1 MRVDKSFEKALLELE
16 SLVKELENGEIELS
30 EAVKKYNEGMNLSKY
45 CHDLLKDAE
54 GVIVK
59 MMKDSELT
67 DFNK

>member
-1 MRVDKSFEKALLELE
+1 MSAEKSFEKALLELE

-30 EAVKKYNEGMNLSKY
+30 EAVKKYNDGMNLSKY

-59 MMKDSELT
+59 MMKDNELT